1 MPVSY
6 VYDPGAGHDGVTIE
20 VRLEQL
26 GVLEPEPFTWQVP
39 GLREDLATALIRS
52 LPKRIRTS
60 FVPAPDF
67 ARRAVAWLR
76 ERGTGDET
84 AFPEALGRALTALTG
99 ERVASGDWRPEAV
112 DSHLRRPSSWSRG
125 AKRWAGARTWWL

>member
-1 MPVSY
+1 M
-6 VYDPGAGHDGVTIE
+6 TIE

-84 AFPEALGRALTALTG
+84 AQLIIFIFKGIDQILSKKFFSQNLQITFISPISVDIAPDGNPIHQKGRPQ
-99 ERVASGDWRPEAV
+99 D
-112 DSHLRRPSSWSRG
+112 
-125 AKRWAGARTWWL
+125 